1 MSRPVHGLL
10 LPLLFAV
17 CLMIPLKVSECSR
30 PPPSPSSGDDHVHVG
45 RPHHQRQRLLL
56 DAEARTARPPT
67 CRTDVVA
74 GAAGAGAAPPSSASP
89 TTPARGVGAVAAS
102 SRPRQTSDADDR
114 ALLARSTLARRFLAG
129 ADVDVDGT
137 ASATDG
143 SRGVSCRS
151 YNPHINCPPAASKP

>member
-10 LPLLFAV
+10 LALLFAV
-17 CLMIPLKVSECSR
+17 CLLIPLQVSECSR
-30 PPPSPSSGDDHVHVG
+30 PPSSPSSGYDHVHVG
-45 RPHHQRQRLLL
+45 TPHQRLLL

-67 CRTDVVA
+67 RRT
-74 GAAGAGAAPPSSASP
+74 GAGAAPTSASA
-89 TTPARGVGAVAAS
+89 TTPARGCVGAVAAS

-114 ALLARSTLARRFLAG
+114 ALLARSTLARRLLAG
-129 ADVDVDGT
+129 ADVVDGAA

-143 SRGVSCRS
+143 ASGASCRS

>member
-45 RPHHQRQRLLL
+45 TPHHQRQRLLL

-67 CRTDVVA
+67 RRTCD
-74 GAAGAGAAPPSSASP
+74 GAAPSSASA